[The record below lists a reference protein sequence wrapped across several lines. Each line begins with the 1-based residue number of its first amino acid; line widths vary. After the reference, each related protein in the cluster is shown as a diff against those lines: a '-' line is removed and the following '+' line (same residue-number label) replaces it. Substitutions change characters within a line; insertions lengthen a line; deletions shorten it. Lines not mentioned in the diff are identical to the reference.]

1 MNEEKPKQPSKKSL
15 IWESVRGATGL
26 KRYIPAGTYYV
37 QAKLQGRRVRES
49 LGTDNL
55 QTARTKL
62 ASWIALH
69 RTNGSGAGTGAVM
82 GALIELWLLALQSD
96 NTITDS
102 TRDYKKEVL
111 DYILKNWPN
120 IRQVKVRKIKKHD
133 VESWKR
139 RQGCGPTRV
148 NGALTVLRELFDLAD
163 ARGVLRGVS
172 PLRGVKNL
180 PVGIKPFTLP
190 TKDQMVAIRGSVYD
204 SSPEAG
210 LLFDLLA
217 ETGSR
222 ISTATAIRWEH
233 INWDRNVIY
242 YERVKWKEH
251 GYEGPM
257 SKKLREVLEK
267 SKPERANGPI
277 VSIGSIR
284 KPLETACKRVGI
296 TPQISHHDLRHWFVT
311 RCIEKKVDIPTISRW
326 VGHVDGGAL
335 LMQTYGHLRDEHSQE
350 MAKLL

>member
-1 MNEEKPKQPSKKSL
+1 MKKSD
-15 IWESVRGATGL
+15 IWQTVGDNL
-26 KRYIPAGTYYV
+26 KLYKPSGTYYV

-49 LGTDNL
+49 LQTDNL

-62 ASWIALH
+62 ASWLALH
-69 RTNGSGAGTGAVM
+69 RSNGSGAGTGAAM
-82 GALIELWLLALQSD
+82 GALIELWEEQLNAD

-102 TRDYKKEVL
+102 TRGYKKEVL
-111 DYILKNWPN
+111 EYILKHWPGFA
-120 IRQVKVRKIKKHD
+120 QTKVRKLKKHD
-133 VESWKR
+133 LESWKK

-148 NGALTVLRELFDLAD
+148 NGALTVLRELFDLAE
-163 ARGVLRGVS
+163 ARGVLRGIS
-172 PLRGVKNL
+172 PMRGIKNL

-190 TKDQMVAIRGSVYD
+190 TREQMEQIRASVYA

-222 ISTATAIRWEH
+222 ISTATAIRWEDVR
-233 INWDRNVIY
+233 WDRNVLFY
-242 YERVKWKEH
+242 GKVKWKAN

-267 SKPERANGPI
+267 AKPVNAHGPI
-277 VSIGSIR
+277 IQIGSIR
-284 KPLETACKRVGI
+284 KPLETACKKQSI
-296 TPQISHHDLRHWFVT
+296 TPPISHHDLRHWFVT
-311 RCIEKKVDIPTISRW
+311 RAIEKGVDIPTISRW
-326 VGHVDGGAL
+326 IGHVDGGAL
-335 LMQTYGHLRDEHSQE
+335 LMQTYGHYRDEHSQK